1 MFKEFFEKVKE
12 VGKKVI
18 NKIVEVVKKIAGLVK
33 DNAEEIA
40 TSLGDIGLCVII
52 FGTTEVVIKNK
63 ALEAALGFNLGLIGA
78 LTAWIGAF
86 ALSIIASHML
96 AKYIHE
102 DFVDI
107 SESIEQVKSAINAA
121 TEGVTIDG

>member
-1 MFKEFFEKVKE
+1 MFEKIKE
-12 VGKKVI
+12 IGKKII
-18 NKIVEVVKKIAGLVK
+18 NKIVEVAKKVIGWVK
-33 DNAEEIA
+33 DNVEEIA
-40 TSLGDIGLCVII
+40 TSLGNVGLSAII
-52 FGTTEVVIKNK
+52 FGLTEVVIKND
-63 ALEAALGFNLGLIGA
+63 ALEAALGFNLGFIGVMI
-78 LTAWIGAF
+78 AWIGAI

-102 DFVDI
+102 DFIDI

>member
-1 MFKEFFEKVKE
+1 MFEKIKE
-12 VGKKVI
+12 IGKKII
-18 NKIVEVVKKIAGLVK
+18 NKIVEVAKKVIGWVK

-40 TSLGDIGLCVII
+40 TSLGNVGLGVII
-52 FGTTEVVIKNK
+52 FGLTEVVIKND
-63 ALEAALGFNLGLIGA
+63 ALEAALGINLGFFGVV
-78 LTAWIGAF
+78 TAWIGAF
-86 ALSIIASHML
+86 ALSTILSHML

-102 DFVDI
+102 DFIDI

>member
-1 MFKEFFEKVKE
+1 MFEKIKE
-12 VGKKVI
+12 IGKKII
-18 NKIVEVVKKIAGLVK
+18 NKIVEVAKKVIGWVK
-33 DNAEEIA
+33 DNVEEIA
-40 TSLGDIGLCVII
+40 TSLGNVGLSAII
-52 FGTTEVVIKNK
+52 FGLTEVVIKND
-63 ALEAALGFNLGLIGA
+63 ALEAALGINLGFIGVM
-78 LTAWIGAF
+78 TAWIGAI

-102 DFVDI
+102 DFIDI

>member
-1 MFKEFFEKVKE
+1 MFEKIKE
-12 VGKKVI
+12 IGKKII
-18 NKIVEVVKKIAGLVK
+18 NKIVEVAKKVIGWVK

-40 TSLGDIGLCVII
+40 TSLGNVGLGVII
-52 FGTTEVVIKNK
+52 FGLTEVVIKND
-63 ALEAALGFNLGLIGA
+63 ALEAALGINLGFFGVV
-78 LTAWIGAF
+78 TAWIGAF
-86 ALSIIASHML
+86 ALSIILSHML

>member
-1 MFKEFFEKVKE
+1 MFEKIKE
-12 VGKKVI
+12 IGKKII
-18 NKIVEVVKKIAGLVK
+18 NKIVEVAKKVIDWVK
-33 DNAEEIA
+33 DNVEEIA
-40 TSLGDIGLCVII
+40 TSLGNVGLGVII
-52 FGTTEVVIKNK
+52 FGLTEVVIKND
-63 ALEAALGFNLGLIGA
+63 ALEAALGISLGFFGVM
-78 LTAWIGAF
+78 TAWIGAI
-86 ALSIIASHML
+86 ALSIILSHML